1 MRVLTVLLACLAAA
15 ATRAAPPTDP
25 PSSLDAALAY
35 LATPAAQKAA
45 VDDMLDLVRIPSVS
59 AWLPDSGPEMQR
71 AAEWTAARLKK
82 AGLRNVR
89 VFPASNTSRTP
100 YVYGDWLDGGPH
112 KSTVLIYG
120 HADVQPADGDAEP
133 WTSPPFAPVVRD
145 GCVYGRG
152 AQDDKGGLLGAIL
165 GVEAYLRSGK
175 GGPLPLNVK
184 FFVELQEEFGSP
196 DIDAVLATHT
206 DLLACDG
213 VLSADGGQARADRG
227 SLTRGLRG
235 AAAFEVS
242 IATAAV
248 DTHSGSY
255 GGSIANA
262 AHVMAD
268 VIASLHDAKGRVA
281 IKGFYGSVRTPSRA
295 DRADVAT
302 FAAAAPFNETD
313 DLADIG
319 ATAPVGERGYSTLE
333 RRWLRPTCDVVGAHA
348 GFDGPPGSVK
358 TIVPSTA
365 RVKVVCRLVPYQ
377 TPDAILPAA
386 RAHVQALRIPGA
398 TLAFAEL
405 PFKATPYEVPR
416 DAPTDI
422 SASVVLESMY
432 GAPPMHTWM
441 GGSIPVTAAF
451 KKALEVDTTLFA
463 FGLPDDRVHAPDERY
478 RISQYTTAR
487 EAYVRVLHELG
498 GGREGELVAVRR
510 KAEARDEL

>member
-1 MRVLTVLLACLAAA
+1 MRVLTVLLACLTAAPALAAA
-15 ATRAAPPTDP
+15 DP
-25 PSSLDAALAY
+25 PSSLDAALAH

-45 VDDMLDLVRIPSVS
+45 IDDLLALVRIPSVS
-59 AWLPDSGPEMQR
+59 AWLPESGPEMQR
-71 AAEWTAARLKK
+71 AAQWTAARLKK
-82 AGLRNVR
+82 AGLHNVR

-100 YVYGDWLDGGPH
+100 YVYGDWLEGGPH
-112 KSTVLIYG
+112 KGTVLIYG

-165 GVEAYLRSGK
+165 GVEAYLK
-175 GGPLPLNVK
+175 GGKSGGHLPLNVK
-184 FFVELQEEFGSP
+184 IFVELQEEIGSP

-213 VLSADGGQARADRG
+213 VLSADGSQMRADRG

-242 IATAAV
+242 IVTASV

-262 AHVMAD
+262 AHVMGD

-295 DRADVAT
+295 DRGDVAT

-319 ATAPVGERGYSTLE
+319 ASAPVGERGYSTLE
-333 RRWLRPTCDVVGAHA
+333 RRWLRPTCDVVGASA

-358 TIVPSTA
+358 TIVPSRA
-365 RVKVVCRLVPYQ
+365 FIKVVCRLVPLQ
-377 TPDAILPAA
+377 TPDSILAAA
-386 RAHVQALRIPGA
+386 RAHVQALRVPGA
-398 TLAFAEL
+398 SLTFAEL

-416 DAPTDI
+416 DAPTDV
-422 SASVVLESMY
+422 SAAVVLESMY
-432 GAPPMHTWM
+432 KAPPMHTWM

-451 KKALEVDTTLFA
+451 RKALGVDTTLFA
-463 FGLPDDRVHAPDERY
+463 FGLPEDRVHAPDERY
-478 RISQYTTAR
+478 RLSQFTTAR
-487 EAYVRVLHELG
+487 EAYVRVLYELG
-498 GGREGELVAVRR
+498 GGREGELAAVRR
-510 KAEARDEL
+510 RAEARDEL